1 MSTRLP
7 LAVATLY
14 AELRELVAQD
24 SGAPSPAFNRKI
36 VAGRAYWYQQRWA
49 GARRIQTYLGAETPE
64 MLARI
69 EAAKQGAPA
78 RRADLERRR
87 EICRALRHAMPAA
100 VDRITGR
107 VLQSLAEAGVFSAG
121 AVVVGSVAF
130 AIYPALL
137 GRRFSA
143 AIARTGDLD
152 IAAVEIASGDPVA
165 FADAVKSVDP
175 RFFAVPPAPG
185 RRIETSLKLRG
196 GDFRVDLLTPAVR
209 SGAAPRLL
217 PNLGFGAQAVPF
229 LDYLLDGAIEAV
241 AAVDAGVPILVPDP
255 SRFAFHKLIV
265 AADRPTSA
273 ATKRRK
279 DAAQAEELIEA
290 LSEEQPAELR
300 AAARALASRGGTY
313 LKRLRVGERLVA
325 AATQGILREHGV

>member
-7 LAVATLY
+7 IAVATLY
-14 AELRELVAQD
+14 AELRELTAQD

-36 VAGRAYWYQQRWA
+36 VAGHAYWYQQRWD
-49 GARRIQTYLGAETPE
+49 GSRRIQTYLGAETPE
-64 MLARI
+64 LLSRI
-69 EAAKQGAPA
+69 EAAKAAAPA

-87 EICRALRHAMPAA
+87 ELCRALRQAMPAA
-100 VDRITGR
+100 IDRITGR
-107 VLQSLAEAGVFSAG
+107 VLQSLAGAGVFRAG

-137 GRRFSA
+137 GRRFST

-175 RFFAVPPAPG
+175 RFFVVPPAPG
-185 RRIETSLKLRG
+185 RRIETSLRLRG
-196 GDFRVDLLTPAVR
+196 GDFRVDLLTPAAR
-209 SGAAPRLL
+209 SGTAPRLL

-229 LDYLLDGAIEAV
+229 LDYLLDGAVEAV

-255 SRFAFHKLIV
+255 SRFALHKLIV
-265 AADRPTSA
+265 GADRSTAA

-279 DAAQAEELIEA
+279 DVAQAEELIGA
-290 LSEEQPAELR
+290 LAEDQPDELR
-300 AAARALASRGGTY
+300 AAAKALVSRGRGYTSK
-313 LKRLRVGERLVA
+313 LRAGARLAGP
-325 AATQGILREHGV
+325 ATQAELLKLGA